1 MDYRTK
7 FLKIYANLPLNE
19 RDRVIVII
27 DNEPLTWNA
36 AWIEVDNETPKG
48 EEILEKLIQL
58 KIIT

>member
-1 MDYRTK
+1 MDHRTK

-36 AWIEVDNETPKG
+36 AWIEVDNETPRGK
-48 EEILEKLIQL
+48 EILEKLIQL
-58 KIIT
+58 KIIA